1 MKDIKMIDSITLTQ
15 IPTLKD
21 VDPASRF
28 VIDNGKTQTM
38 LSMDVILQCLRIAEI
53 QGDIP
58 PLPQDWWFP
67 LMNRYQFKVDMD
79 EDIQAESE

>member
-1 MKDIKMIDSITLTQ
+1 MIDSITLTQ
-15 IPTLKD
+15 ISAPKD

-38 LSMDVILQCLRIAEI
+38 LSIDVVLQCLRIAEI

-67 LMNRYQFKVDMD
+67 LMNRYQVKVDIN
-79 EDIQAESE
+79 EDIQVTSG